1 VTAVAILGGGTFAVE
16 VLEAVELGGVYTPV
30 GFVVSDASRLSQP
43 HQCGLPV
50 VVMDDMPWSPA
61 ETLVIAGIVST
72 SRRAFIEAIA
82 KRGFRFAA
90 VRHPSAIV
98 SPRATIDEGSFIG
111 AGVIIASNTHV
122 HAHVVLNRGAN
133 VGHDVTIEPF
143 ATIGPG
149 ATMAGGVVIES
160 GAYVGVGAVVRDHV
174 TIGAGA
180 LVAAGA
186 VVVKS
191 VPAHC
196 QVAGVPAQVVLEG
209 VDGL

>member
-1 VTAVAILGGGTFAVE
+1 MTAVAILGAGTFAVE
-16 VLEAVELGGVYTPV
+16 VLEAIELGGVYAPV
-30 GFVVSDASRLSQP
+30 GFVVSDPSLRDRRE
-43 HQCGLPV
+43 HCGLPV
-50 VVMDDMPWSPA
+50 AVIDQLPWTPA
-61 ETLVIAGIVST
+61 DTLVVAGIVST
-72 SRRAFIEAIA
+72 ARRAFITAMA
-82 KRGFRFAA
+82 DRGFTFAT

-98 SPRATIDEGSFIG
+98 SPRATLDPGCFIG
-111 AGVIIASNTHV
+111 AGAILASNTRV
-122 HAHVVLNRGAN
+122 GGHVVVNRGAN
-133 VGHDVTIEPF
+133 LGHDVTIHPF

-149 ATMAGGVVIES
+149 ATIAGGVVVES

-186 VVVKS
+186 LVVKS

-196 QVAGVPAQVVLEG
+196 QVAGPPARVIKEG